1 MLDYKGFLYLYII
14 NIVKS
19 QYFEFYN
26 YVNFIYF
33 RIKSCKYLNLINL
46 HTFILIHCGL
56 YITYI
61 TNTFQYI

>member
-46 HTFILIHCGL
+46 HAFILIKL
-56 YITYI
+56 T
-61 TNTFQYI
+61 